1 MCQQAG
7 WCIQGKRVIPSNLF
21 ILAQCLVPLTLPS
34 HVYQSTQLLA
44 GCCQKAVKRYFYY
57 LLLIIQKQQGQEVG
71 IAEIKNTKLGWFS
84 RPNASLVYSS
94 VRNKKKREKVL
105 YKIYYIWERLQDLDH
120 GLYLVLDWK
129 FEKRAKSLQ
138 G

>member
-21 ILAQCLVPLTLPS
+21 TCTMFGSSNFALTCIPKYIVVSRVLS
-34 HVYQSTQLLA
+34 E
-44 GCCQKAVKRYFYY
+44 GCEKI
-57 LLLIIQKQQGQEVG
+57 LLLPTIIIQKQQGQEVG
-71 IAEIKNTKLGWFS
+71 IAEIKNIKLCWFS
-84 RPNASLVYSS
+84 RPNASLVYPS
-94 VRNKKKREKVL
+94 VRNKKKRENVL
-105 YKIYYIWERLQDLDH
+105 YKIDYIWERLQDLDH

-129 FEKRAKSLQ
+129 FEKRARSLQ